1 MNYRQQMDNI
11 IVHIGQMTK
20 LYHDCAKS
28 HGMSYNTMMVLG
40 ALHHYKKCTQKQ
52 ISEEW
57 GLPKQSVNTIIKKLQ
72 AEQYVELLE
81 GRNKKEKLLI
91 FTDKGN
97 AYANKVLKPIL
108 AMEERV
114 LQRIGE
120 EQSQQFENTT
130 AKFAQFFQE
139 EFIAYQQ
146 SNSFSN
152 IKNS

>member
-1 MNYRQQMDNI
+1 MTMNYPQQMDNI

-97 AYANKVLKPIL
+97 AYADKVLQPIMD
-108 AMEERV
+108 MEERA
-114 LQRIGE
+114 LQRMGE
-120 EQSQQFENTT
+120 EDSRQFEQIMARFTT
-130 AKFAQFFQE
+130 FLE
-139 EFIAYQQ
+139 EEMFT
-146 SNSFSN
+146 
-152 IKNS
+152 K